1 MNANEILASLVGSDA
16 DSAKLSIA
24 YECAVAAAIKY
35 VNNSKINVVMEY
47 PFPIAQLAYYYYK
60 SLDTINLQSLGQ
72 GSRSFSFLTEIPNNI
87 KALLPHYAGVIY

>member
-47 PFPIAQLAYYYYK
+47 PFPIANLAYYYYK
-60 SLDTINLQSLGQ
+60 SLDNLNLQSLGQ
-72 GSRSFSFLTEIPNNI
+72 GSRSFTFLTEIPDNI
-87 KALLPHYAGVIY
+87 KSTLPHYGKGLY